1 VELEMRER
9 DLNEQIEDEREVTTV
24 KLDALQA
31 EHSRVLGEKAVEEA
45 RVVNKLLEEIERGKA
60 REEEIMKENLTLK
73 KKIDEAV
80 KRMVRDEGEVIDK
93 MCVKNIILDWYG
105 KLGRGKEKE
114 QKMVMEILMNMLG
127 FSEEEREVVEEADKE
142 KGVLGIG
149 GGMLRSVIAP
159 PIGGEVV
166 REEDLEGENVREK
179 FANFLMNETSK

>member
-1 VELEMRER
+1 MRER

-149 GGMLRSVIAP
+149 GGC
-159 PIGGEVV
+159 
-166 REEDLEGENVREK
+166 LE
-179 FANFLMNETSK
+179 AS